1 MNGAGLTAM
10 LCPEGAQP
18 FHSRVSGRSARAC
31 GLFLATDD
39 IADTGSDAVHEIK
52 LALEKGNP
60 LQASSNAPLGVVSRL
75 CAPVDPWFQGAAREL
90 VFEARA
96 FEMSA
101 LALTWLTGRALTGE
115 MPLRNERYAFA
126 AREVLERRLD
136 HPPSLIELARE
147 VGINARS
154 LTDAFRACFGTS
166 IAAYV
171 TARRLDVA
179 AILLEQGMSPTEA
192 ARRVGYTPSHLS
204 NAFHRRFGI
213 RPQDMRTHHSG

>member
-1 MNGAGLTAM
+1 MSAESLSKIGNTSGSGQSFDSSAGKASVFWRSEQTILQPTSYVAHTPPGLHLGCGVASIETRSAGFGEFALNGAGLTAM

-101 LALTWLTGRALTGE
+101 LALTWLCVTCSTGL
-115 MPLRNERYAFA
+115 
-126 AREVLERRLD
+126 
-136 HPPSLIELARE
+136 
-147 VGINARS
+147 
-154 LTDAFRACFGTS
+154 
-166 IAAYV
+166 
-171 TARRLDVA
+171 
-179 AILLEQGMSPTEA
+179 
-192 ARRVGYTPSHLS
+192 
-204 NAFHRRFGI
+204 
-213 RPQDMRTHHSG
+213 